1 MEKKQ
6 GIEEL
11 KRKLLPILKQKGVRK
26 AGIFGSY
33 ARGEQN
39 KKSDID
45 ILVKIDKEVGLVEF
59 IKLKIDLQKL
69 LKRNVDLVE
78 YDTIRPEIRKNII
91 KDEISILS

>member
-1 MEKKQ
+1 MGKKQ
-6 GIEEL
+6 EID
-11 KRKLLPILKQKGVRK
+11 KIRKKLVPLLRRGKVTK

-45 ILVKIDKEVGLVEF
+45 ILVKIDKDVGLIGF
-59 IKLKIDLQKL
+59 IKLKMAIQKL

-78 YDTIRPEIRKNII
+78 YDTIRPEIRENII